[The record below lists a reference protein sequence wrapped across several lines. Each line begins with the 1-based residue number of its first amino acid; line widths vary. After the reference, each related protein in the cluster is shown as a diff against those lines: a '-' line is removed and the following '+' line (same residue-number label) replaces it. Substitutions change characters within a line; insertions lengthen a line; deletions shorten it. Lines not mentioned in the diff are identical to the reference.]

1 MNIELKHLC
10 GLSLACLL
18 TASLPARADCRC
30 DDGSVLSNNAAGC
43 RDGSICHIIAEGITR
58 FRTDDAA
65 SSGKN
70 STRANPA
77 QRNQSAR
84 AKPAGICVQS
94 PGISSDD
101 FLYRC
106 NDGSIRENNDCP
118 DGNIGHLF
126 KADSIACKQHD
137 PNRPNRIALSEFIG
151 KWNTWVPGAAYSVDD
166 HVNNVRVNHTSL
178 GSAAHLDLVISP
190 NGTYV
195 WKGIRGNWGTT
206 NDDENPIV
214 LYRAVDGH
222 DWQVS
227 ILENWYGYLA
237 LSDATNSGIY
247 YYGKR

>member
-1 MNIELKHLC
+1 MSIELKQLC
-10 GLSLACLL
+10 SISLTCLL
-18 TASLPARADCRC
+18 AAALPAWADCRC
-30 DDGSVLSNNAAGC
+30 DDGTILGNNAGEC
-43 RDGSICHIIAEGITR
+43 RDGGICHLIAEEITH
-58 FRTDDAA
+58 FKADNVVPSAQN
-65 SSGKN
+65 SSRG
-70 STRANPA
+70 TQA
-77 QRNQSAR
+77 QRAQTAQTRSSR
-84 AKPAGICVQS
+84 ICTQLH
-94 PGISSDD
+94 GISSSD

-137 PNRPNRIALSEFIG
+137 TSHPNRIALSEFIG
-151 KWNTWVPGAAYSVDD
+151 KWNTWVPGTAYSVDD
-166 HVNNVRVNHTSL
+166 YVNNVRVNHTST
-178 GSAAHLDLVISP
+178 GSAPHLDLVISP

-195 WKGIRGNWGTT
+195 WKGIRGTWGVT